1 VAERTQEPPGS
12 RREPIQAA
20 FARSKMGV
28 ADLWLSY
35 FHFGG
40 LVGPAEFAAYLEGAV
55 DLDEAQRDLV
65 AVAVDERL
73 DELAWRRRVPRGGG
87 IGGGPPEAGPLTAL
101 VELMRGGYL
110 APPDSLPFALD
121 RAAEALNVRAFLYL
135 IDYEE
140 TELVPFHGP
149 DGGSA
154 RPLSLDGTIPGR
166 AFRSLKT
173 LTAAND
179 GHGRL
184 WVPVIDGME
193 RIGVLD
199 VRVAK
204 PEDLHDARLREQC
217 WWLAHLA
224 AHLVTA
230 IGRTGDAVDAVRRTR
245 PRSVAAELIWQL
257 LPPLTA
263 ATDKVVVSGRLEPA
277 SNVGGD
283 VFDYALSE
291 HHAHLAIIDAT
302 GHDLA
307 AGLGSAAAL
316 AAYRN
321 ARREGRS
328 LSDQARA
335 ISEVM
340 TRQFGGE
347 TFATGVVAR
356 LDLSTGRLR
365 YVLAGHP
372 SPLILRDG
380 RVVKVLDG
388 GRRPLFGL
396 PAPRT
401 SVGEEQLQP
410 GDSIVLYTDGITESR
425 DDRGDPFGLAG
436 LTDFLERESGTD
448 APLPEVVRR
457 LTHAIVSHQGGVL
470 KDDATILVA
479 EWTNG
484 RGSGL
489 EPEHLR

>member
-1 VAERTQEPPGS
+1 MDEHAQDARKSQ
-12 RREPIQAA
+12 REAIQAA
-20 FARSKMGV
+20 FARSKVSAQDLWSSYVRLGGV
-28 ADLWLSY
+28 AGPDELEAFLDGGADLDPAQRALVAAAVR
-35 FHFGG
+35 GAG
-40 LVGPAEFAAYLEGAV
+40 LAGAPPGVGP
-55 DLDEAQRDLV
+55 
-65 AVAVDERL
+65 
-73 DELAWRRRVPRGGG
+73 LA
-87 IGGGPPEAGPLTAL
+87 AL
-101 VELMRGGYL
+101 VELMRGGYP

-121 RAAEALNVRAFLYL
+121 RAAQALGVRAFLYL

-140 TELVPFHGP
+140 TELVPFHGTHS
-149 DGGSA
+149 GS
-154 RPLSLDGTIPGR
+154 RSPLSLDGTVPGR
-166 AFRSLKT
+166 VFRSVKT
-173 LTAAND
+173 LIAAND
-179 GHGRL
+179 GQGHL
-184 WVPVIDGME
+184 WVPVIDGVE

-199 VRVAK
+199 VWVTSSD
-204 PEDLHDARLREQC
+204 DLHDAGFREQC
-217 WWLAHLA
+217 WWLGHLA

-277 SNVGGD
+277 NEVGGD
-283 VFDYALSE
+283 VFDYALSA
-291 HHAHLAIIDAT
+291 HSAHLAIIDAT

-328 LSDQARA
+328 LSDQAEA
-335 ISEVM
+335 ISDVM

-347 TFATGVVAR
+347 TFATGVVAC
-356 LDLSTGRLR
+356 LDLDTGRLR

-380 RVVKVLDG
+380 HVVKVLDA
-388 GRRPLFGL
+388 GRRPLFGIQ
-396 PAPRT
+396 ASRVT
-401 SVGEEQLQP
+401 VGEEHLQP

-425 DDRGDPFGLAG
+425 DDRGEPFGLSG
-436 LTDFLERESGTD
+436 LTDFLERESRTD

-457 LTHAIVSHQGGVL
+457 LTRAILRHQGGVL

-484 RGSGL
+484 LGNGL
-489 EPEHLR
+489 EPPHGQ